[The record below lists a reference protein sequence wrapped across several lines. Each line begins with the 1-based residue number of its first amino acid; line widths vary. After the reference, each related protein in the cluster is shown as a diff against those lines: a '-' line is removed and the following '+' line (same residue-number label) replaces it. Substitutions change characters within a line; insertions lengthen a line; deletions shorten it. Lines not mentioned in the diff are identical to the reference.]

1 MLVVASGDP
10 VALRGNSRLTL
21 SVGEQYGVVDEGG
34 KSCRIRVSAYFY
46 AIGRQR
52 GAELITY
59 HWHPQGRGR
68 ATGPHLHV
76 NADVQVGTR
85 WLGRVHLPTGPIAL
99 QDVIVLAIEELD
111 VMPLRDEW
119 DQLLLGM
126 RHQSE

>member
-1 MLVVASGDP
+1 MASGDP
-10 VALRGNSRLTL
+10 VALRGDSRLTL
-21 SVGEQYGVVDEGG
+21 SVGEHYGVVDEVGNG
-34 KSCRIRVSAYFY
+34 WRIRVSAYFY
-46 AIGRQR
+46 AIGQQR

-76 NADVQVGTR
+76 NADVQVGAR
-85 WLGRVHLPTGPIAL
+85 WLGKVHLPTGPIAL

-119 DQLLLGM
+119 DQLLRET
-126 RHQSE
+126 RHR